1 MTFCLGIKTVA
12 GLIAVADT
20 RITSGTECRTSRK
33 LTIHRAAAAPV
44 CVMTSGLRSARD
56 KVVTY
61 FDEWLRGES
70 VIHRR
75 LYELVN
81 AYGEQ
86 VRRVFREDHA
96 MLERDGLRFDLF
108 SIIGGRLPD
117 DGEHRL
123 FLVYPQANWVE
134 IGESSPY
141 AIIGNAFY
149 GKPILD
155 RMLDYGCSLGA
166 ALKAALLAFDC
177 TLTSAS
183 DVSYPLDV
191 AVLRAGATEFIEHR
205 FTESAMASY
214 AAWWRTNLRRL
225 NADAPSDW
233 LTALNLEADR

>member
-12 GLIAVADT
+12 GLVAVADT

-33 LTIHRAAAAPV
+33 LTVHRAAAAPV
-44 CVMTSGLRSARD
+44 FVMTSGLRSARD

-61 FDEWLRGES
+61 FDEWLRSET

-155 RMLDYGCSLGA
+155 RVLDYGCSLDA

-191 AVLRAGATEFIEHR
+191 AVLPAGGAEFVEHR
-205 FTESAMASY
+205 FMEGDVTGYSL
-214 AAWWRTNLRRL
+214 WWRTNLRRL
-225 NADAPSDW
+225 IADAPGNW
-233 LTALNLEADR
+233 LASFDLEF

>member
-1 MTFCLGIKTVA
+1 MTFCLGIKTVE

-44 CVMTSGLRSARD
+44 FVMTSGLRSARD

-61 FDEWLRGES
+61 FDEWLRGEA

-86 VRRVFREDHA
+86 VRRVVREDHA
-96 MLERDGLRFDLF
+96 LLERDGLRFDLF

-155 RMLDYGCSLGA
+155 RMLDYGCSLSA

-191 AVLRAGATEFIEHR
+191 AALRAGAAEFIEHR
-205 FTESAMASY
+205 FTETDLAGY
-214 AAWWRTNLRRL
+214 AAWWRASLRRL
-225 NADAPSDW
+225 NAEAPGNW
-233 LTALNLEADR
+233 LGCLNLEIAS

>member
-44 CVMTSGLRSARD
+44 FVMTSGLRSARD

-61 FDEWLRGES
+61 FDEWLRGEA

-86 VRRVFREDHA
+86 VRRVVREDQA
-96 MLERDGLRFDLF
+96 LLERDGLRFDLF

-155 RMLDYGCSLGA
+155 RMLDYGCPLSA

-191 AVLRAGATEFIEHR
+191 AVLRVGAAEFIEHR
-205 FTESAMASY
+205 FTEGDMASY
-214 AAWWRTNLRRL
+214 AAWWGASLRRL
-225 NADAPSDW
+225 NADAPGDW
-233 LTALNLEADR
+233 LAALNLETGQ